1 MFGVRR
7 MARAA
12 ALVVCLCLAS
22 VLQAQNVERLISYQ
36 GLLTQPSGSPV
47 ADGSYSVVLRL
58 YDAATGGNL
67 IYEEQQQVVVQKGLF
82 NLLIGSQTTL
92 AGVNFDR
99 ALWLETALVGQ
110 TPFVPRTRL
119 AVVPFAIR
127 AEHATVADSL
137 SVDFNGFV
145 RSLNGAQGALTIE
158 GENGISVS
166 RSGDT
171 IRITQ
176 AEIGGA
182 KIERI
187 VSSDNTINVTNP
199 TGPIVDVR
207 LANNAVTTEK
217 IANGAVTSEK
227 LEDGSVRTTKISQGA
242 VTADKIAPGV
252 IPTTLP
258 PSGPAGGDLTGTY
271 PNPTIAQN
279 AVTSSKI
286 QDGTITTPDLADGV
300 ITSAKIVDGQVL
312 TSDLANNS
320 VTSDK
325 LANTTVIPGVYGS
338 NLLVPRITVDED
350 GRITGVQQVAI
361 PDIPYTGPAGGDLT
375 GSYPNPTLRTGAVTT
390 DKIAAGA
397 VDGSKL
403 LNNAVTTDKIQNGTI
418 LIEDLAPGVIPS
430 SLPPSGPAGGLLSGT
445 YPNPNINQTQG
456 TQILTA
462 LNNAATTGTLN
473 DNRLNTTG
481 VVPGTYGNGGLG
493 KVARITVDAYGRLTS
508 VFEQDILSATPSG
521 NAGGD
526 LQGTYPNPILNSS
539 AAAGGR
545 MVDALRLDYLS
556 GDPDI
561 NTPNNIVMLDGL
573 GRLPAVNGS
582 QLTQLNASNISA
594 GTLPIVRGGTNSS
607 APLQNNRI
615 MVSASGQIVE
625 SAPIDAGQI
634 LIGTSTSSLPAP
646 GTITAGAGIA
656 VDFAAPNFVI
666 RSTYAKTVPG
676 YDPDQT
682 MRWDDVYS
690 QWVPNAN
697 ILGTADGHLMVRQG
711 LFVGDTAY
719 IEGSTNI
726 GGAPNTTNRFG
737 YGVGSLNTIGSTN
750 ANNYIHGNTYINTA
764 TDGETMIGNPSS
776 PNSSTAISVGNNGNL
791 ELVGID
797 VDTMYAFL
805 GLNDNRYVRQTVAS
819 EMALEGVVWQQGAF
833 RLGGTTGT
841 ASPLLQDRFVN
852 LDVQAL
858 SFTRIGGAE
867 SMMTLDGGTG
877 TVTIVAPTSINT
889 VLSNTTTIGNPLAT
903 TVIGGQLDPR
913 GNITNSVGQVRIV
926 DETEII
932 GPTFINSGTNDNVE
946 IGQLTGTGN
955 QSVSISV
962 GQGAFGN
969 LHLHNIKSDGLP
981 TRILTLDANDRV
993 RTSTLSGL
1001 ADEGVQYQAG
1011 AFRLGNGMS
1020 TPGATQN
1027 NAFLEDRMINVDDH
1041 SLMFSTGSSSGPGTV
1056 FATFNGDLGGVPN
1069 VTLQADAH
1077 INSAGPRSTTIGNA
1091 AGGTVAITS
1100 GSNVVIDPAGSNL
1113 VLQNIPNGSA
1123 SDDILVITPAN
1134 QVRKYSGTPG
1144 MSLSRKPSTE
1154 TRVSGF
1160 PISNDADLAVPVEA
1174 GGMYEIT
1181 VFLMYSG
1188 SHNPESTMDVALT
1201 GPAAP
1206 GAFSYGVTTSGQAI
1220 QPSNVD
1226 GSGSVIP
1233 DLGTVAPPTD
1243 RQTVMITGLIVANA
1257 DGVLRLQW
1265 GDDLNVSGETI
1276 TLHANSFLKVSRVN

>member
-1 MFGVRR
+1 MFGVQRT
-7 MARAA
+7 AWAA
-12 ALVVCLCLAS
+12 AIAVCLCLTS
-22 VLQAQNVERLISYQ
+22 VLHAQNVERLISYQ
-36 GLLTQPSGSPV
+36 GLLTQPSGMPV
-47 ADGSYSVVLRL
+47 ADGSYSIVLRL
-58 YDAATGGNL
+58 YDAASSGNL
-67 IYEEQQQVVVQKGLF
+67 IYEEQQQVTVQKGLF

-92 AGVNFDR
+92 AGVNFEQ
-99 ALWLETALVGQ
+99 ALWLETAIVGQ
-110 TPFVPRTRL
+110 TPFIPRTRL
-119 AVVPFAIR
+119 AVVPYAIR
-127 AEHATVADSL
+127 AEHATIADSL
-137 SVDFNGFV
+137 SVNFNGFV
-145 RSLNGAQGALTIE
+145 RSLNGAQGALTIA
-158 GENGISVS
+158 GENGIMVS

-171 IRITQ
+171 IRISQT
-176 AEIGGA
+176 EIGGA

-199 TGPIVDVR
+199 TGPVADVR
-207 LANNAVTTEK
+207 LANNAVTEEK
-217 IANGAVTSEK
+217 IANGAVTSDK
-227 LEDGSVRTTKISQGA
+227 LAVGSVRTATIQQGS

-271 PNPTIAQN
+271 PNPNVAPN
-279 AVTSSKI
+279 AITSSKI
-286 QDGTITTPDLADGV
+286 QDGTIANADLADGSV
-300 ITSAKIVDGQVL
+300 TSSKIADGQVM
-312 TSDLANNS
+312 TTDLANNS

-325 LANTTVIPGVYGS
+325 LANTTVIPGLYGS
-338 NLLVPRITVDED
+338 SLLVPRITVDED
-350 GRITGVQQVAI
+350 GRITGVQQVPI

-375 GSYPNPTLRTGAVTT
+375 GSYPNPTIRSLAITS
-390 DKIAAGA
+390 DKIAPSA
-397 VDGSKL
+397 VDGSKIAS
-403 LNNAVTTDKIQNGTI
+403 NAVTTEKIANGTI
-418 LIEDLAPGVIPS
+418 LGEDLAPGVIPTT
-430 SLPPSGPAGGLLSGT
+430 LPPSGPAGGVLSGT

-456 TQILTA
+456 TQLLQA
-462 LNNAATTGTLN
+462 LNNAATIGTLS
-473 DNRLNTTG
+473 DARLNTTG
-481 VVPGTYGNGGLG
+481 VIPGTYGNGGSG
-493 KVARITVDAYGRLTS
+493 KVARISVDTYGRLTN
-508 VFEQDILSATPSG
+508 VVEQDILSATPSG

-526 LQGTYPNPILNSS
+526 LQGTYPNPIINSS

-545 MVDALRLDYLS
+545 MVDALRLDFLA
-556 GDPDI
+556 GDADI
-561 NTPNNIVMLDGL
+561 NTANNIVMLDGL

-582 QLTQLNASNISA
+582 QLTQLNASNISS

-615 MVSASGQIVE
+615 MVSMGGQIVE

-656 VDFAAPNFVI
+656 VDFIAPNFVV
-666 RSTYAKTVPG
+666 RSTYAKTLPG
-676 YDPDQT
+676 ADPDQT

-697 ILGTADGHLMVRQG
+697 ILGTADGHLTVRQG

-726 GGAPNTTNRFG
+726 GGIPNTTNRFG
-737 YGVGSLNTIGSTN
+737 YGLNSLNTMGSTS
-750 ANNYIHGNTYINTA
+750 ANNFILGNTYINTE

-797 VDTMYAFL
+797 TDTMYAFL

-833 RLGGTTGT
+833 RLGGQTGT

-852 LDVQAL
+852 LDVHAL
-858 SFTRIGGAE
+858 SFTRINGAE
-867 SMMTLDGGTG
+867 SMMTLDGGSG

-889 VLSNTTTIGNPLAT
+889 VLANTTTIGNPMAN

-932 GPTFINSGTNDNVE
+932 GPTFINSGTDDNVE
-946 IGQLTGTGN
+946 IGQLSGTGN
-955 QSVSISV
+955 QSISISV

-969 LHLHNIKSDGLP
+969 LHLHNIKSDAAP
-981 TRILTLDANDRV
+981 TRILTLDVNDRV
-993 RTSTLSGL
+993 RTSSLSGL

-1027 NAFLEDRMINVDDH
+1027 NAFLEDRMVNVDEY
-1041 SLMFSTGSSSGPGTV
+1041 SLMFSTGSSSGPGSV
-1056 FATFNGDLGGVPN
+1056 FATFNGNLGGAPN
-1069 VTLQADAH
+1069 VTIQADAH
-1077 INSAGPRSTTIGNA
+1077 INSAGPNATTIGNTG
-1091 AGGTVAITS
+1091 GGTVSISSSA
-1100 GSNVVIDPAGSNL
+1100 NVVIDPAGSNL

-1123 SDDILVITPAN
+1123 ADDILVITPSN
-1134 QVRKYSGTPG
+1134 QVRRYSGTPG
-1144 MSLSRKPSTE
+1144 MSLSRKTSTE

-1160 PISNDADLAVPVEA
+1160 PIANDADLTVPVEA

-1206 GAFSYGVTTSGQAI
+1206 GGFSYGVTTSGQAI

-1243 RQTVMITGLIVANA
+1243 RQTVMITGLIMANA
-1257 DGVLRLQW
+1257 NGVVRLQW